1 VFLANIP
8 IVADDDKTG
17 LAPAAE
23 MFGYKFL
30 LASSLGIAVLRPEFV
45 RSGAQFL
52 STGAACHVLV
62 VDDDRE
68 LRTLVGKYLGEHGFR
83 VTQAANGR
91 EMMNA
96 IEVGRFDLVVLDLMM
111 PGESGLVLCQKLRE
125 LNGPPVIMLTAI
137 GSEVDR
143 VIGLEIGADD
153 YVVKPFSP
161 RELVARIKAVVR
173 RAAKT
178 APDADDLPFAYE
190 FNGWRLEPA
199 GRVLRAPTGAIVDIT
214 SGEFDLL
221 MAFVARPQRVLT
233 RDQLL
238 DLAKGRSSAAIDR
251 SIDVQISRLR
261 RKIEADPREPAIIK
275 TIRSGG
281 YVFTSPV
288 QAIRQPA

>member
-1 VFLANIP
+1 LFSWSA
-8 IVADDDKTG
+8 
-17 LAPAAE
+17 
-23 MFGYKFL
+23 
-30 LASSLGIAVLRPEFV
+30 
-45 RSGAQFL
+45 FL

-68 LRTLVGKYLGEHGFR
+68 LRALVGKYLGDHGFR
-83 VTQAANGR
+83 VTQAPNGR

-96 IEVGRFDLVVLDLMM
+96 IEVGRFDLVLLDLMM

-125 LNGPPVIMLTAI
+125 QNGPPVIVLTAM

-143 VIGLEIGADD
+143 VLGLEIGADD

-161 RELVARIKAVVR
+161 RELVARIKAVLR
-173 RAAKT
+173 RAAKV
-178 APDADDLPFAYE
+178 APDPDDLPLAYE

-199 GRVLRAPTGAIVDIT
+199 QRVLRSPSGAIVDVT
-214 SGEFDLL
+214 GGEFDLL
-221 MAFVARPQRVLT
+221 LAFVARPQRVLT

-238 DLAKGRSSAAIDR
+238 DLARGRSSVAFDR

-261 RKIEADPREPAIIK
+261 RKIEADPREPAIIR

-281 YVFTSPV
+281 YLFASQV
-288 QAIRQPA
+288 QAIRPPA

>member
-1 VFLANIP
+1 
-8 IVADDDKTG
+8 
-17 LAPAAE
+17 
-23 MFGYKFL
+23 
-30 LASSLGIAVLRPEFV
+30 
-45 RSGAQFL
+45 L
-52 STGAACHVLV
+52 STGACHVLV

-68 LRTLVGKYLGEHGFR
+68 LRVLVGKYLAEHGFR

-96 IEVGRFDLVVLDLMM
+96 IEVGRFDLIVLDLMM

-125 LNGPPVIMLTAI
+125 QKGPPVIMLTAM

-161 RELVARIKAVVR
+161 RELVARIKAVLR
-173 RAAKT
+173 RVAKA
-178 APDADDLPFAYE
+178 APDPEDLPLAYE

-199 GRVLRAPTGAIVDIT
+199 GRVLRSPSGAIVDVT
-214 SGEFDLL
+214 SGELDLL
-221 MAFVARPQRVLT
+221 LAFVARPQRVLT

-238 DLAKGRSSAAIDR
+238 DLARGRSSAAFDR
-251 SIDVQISRLR
+251 SIDVQVSRLR

-281 YVFTSPV
+281 YLFTSQV
-288 QAIRQPA
+288 QAIRPPAS

>member
-1 VFLANIP
+1 
-8 IVADDDKTG
+8 
-17 LAPAAE
+17 
-23 MFGYKFL
+23 M
-30 LASSLGIAVLRPEFV
+30 
-45 RSGAQFL
+45 
-52 STGAACHVLV
+52 STGGACHILV

-68 LRTLVGKYLGEHGFR
+68 LRALVVKYLGEHGFR
-83 VTQAANGR
+83 VAQAANGR

-111 PGESGLVLCQKLRE
+111 PGDSGLVLCQKLRE
-125 LNGPPVIMLTAI
+125 RNGPPVIMLTAM

-153 YVVKPFSP
+153 YVAKPFSP
-161 RELVARIKAVVR
+161 RELVARIKAVLR
-173 RAAKT
+173 RAAK
-178 APDADDLPFAYE
+178 APPDANDMPFAYE
-190 FNGWRLEPA
+190 FSGWRLEPG
-199 GRVLRAPTGAIVDIT
+199 GRVLRSPSGAVVDIT

-221 MAFVARPQRVLT
+221 MAFVERPQRVLT

-238 DLAKGRSSAAIDR
+238 DLAKGRSSAAFDR

-281 YVFTSPV
+281 YVFTSQV
-288 QAIRQPA
+288 QSIRRPA

>member
-1 VFLANIP
+1 
-8 IVADDDKTG
+8 
-17 LAPAAE
+17 
-23 MFGYKFL
+23 M
-30 LASSLGIAVLRPEFV
+30 
-45 RSGAQFL
+45 
-52 STGAACHVLV
+52 STGAACHILV

-68 LRTLVGKYLGEHGFR
+68 LRSLVGKYLGEHGFR
-83 VTQAANGR
+83 VAQAANGR
-91 EMMNA
+91 EMMSA
-96 IEVGRFDLVVLDLMM
+96 LEVGRFDLIVLDLMM
-111 PGESGLVLCQKLRE
+111 PGDSGLVLCQKLRAQK
-125 LNGPPVIMLTAI
+125 GPPVIMLTAM

-161 RELVARIKAVVR
+161 RELGARIKAVLR
-173 RAAKT
+173 RAAKV
-178 APDADDLPFAYE
+178 APDADDMPFAYE

-199 GRVLRAPTGAIVDIT
+199 VRVLRDPTGAVVDVT

-221 MAFVARPQRVLT
+221 MAFVERPQRVLT

-238 DLAKGRSSAAIDR
+238 DLAKGRSSAAFDR

-281 YVFTSPV
+281 YVFTSQV
-288 QAIRQPA
+288 QSIRQPA

>member
-1 VFLANIP
+1 MSA
-8 IVADDDKTG
+8 
-17 LAPAAE
+17 
-23 MFGYKFL
+23 
-30 LASSLGIAVLRPEFV
+30 
-45 RSGAQFL
+45 
-52 STGAACHVLV
+52 GAACHVLV

-68 LRTLVGKYLGEHGFR
+68 LRALVGKYLAEHGFR

-111 PGESGLVLCQKLRE
+111 PGENGLVLCQKLRE
-125 LNGPPVIMLTAI
+125 RNGPPVIMLTAM

-161 RELVARIKAVVR
+161 RELVSRIKAVLR
-173 RAAKT
+173 RAAT
-178 APDADDLPFAYE
+178 VAPDPDDLPFAYE
-190 FNGWRLEPA
+190 FDGWRLEPA
-199 GRVLRAPTGAIVDIT
+199 QRVLRSPSGAVIEVT

-221 MAFVARPQRVLT
+221 LVFVARPQRVLT

-238 DLAKGRSSAAIDR
+238 DLARGRSSSAFDR

-281 YVFTSPV
+281 YVFTSQV
-288 QAIRQPA
+288 EAVRRRA

>member
-1 VFLANIP
+1 MS
-8 IVADDDKTG
+8 T
-17 LAPAAE
+17 
-23 MFGYKFL
+23 
-30 LASSLGIAVLRPEFV
+30 ASTS
-45 RSGAQFL
+45 
-52 STGAACHVLV
+52 HVLV

-68 LRTLVGKYLGEHGFR
+68 LRALVCKYLTEHGFR

-125 LNGPPVIMLTAI
+125 QSGPPVIMLTAM

-153 YVVKPFSP
+153 YVAKPFSP
-161 RELVARIKAVVR
+161 RELVARIKAVLR
-173 RAAKT
+173 RAAKVV
-178 APDADDLPFAYE
+178 ADPDDLPLAYE
-190 FNGWRLEPA
+190 FNGWRLEPT
-199 GRVLRAPTGAIVDIT
+199 GRVLRDPGGAVVDVT
-214 SGEFDLL
+214 SGELDLL
-221 MAFVARPQRVLT
+221 LVFVTRPHRVLT

-238 DLAKGRSSAAIDR
+238 DLARGRESAALDR

-261 RKIEADPREPAIIK
+261 RKIEIDPREPVIIK

-281 YVFTSPV
+281 YVFTSQV
-288 QAIRQPA
+288 QAVRSPA

>member
-1 VFLANIP
+1 MTKRRLGPEPEI
-8 IVADDDKTG
+8 
-17 LAPAAE
+17 
-23 MFGYKFL
+23 FGYKFL
-30 LASSLGIAVLRPEFV
+30 LARSLASDRLRLKLFR
-45 RSGAQFL
+45 RSAFL
-52 STGAACHVLV
+52 STGSTCHVLV

-68 LRTLVGKYLGEHGFR
+68 LRALLCKYLTEHGFR

-125 LNGPPVIMLTAI
+125 RSGPPVIMLTAM

-153 YVVKPFSP
+153 YVAKPFSP
-161 RELVARIKAVVR
+161 RELVARIKAVLR
-173 RAAKT
+173 RAAN
-178 APDADDLPFAYE
+178 ADPDDLPLAYE
-190 FNGWRLEPA
+190 FNGWRLEPT
-199 GRVLRAPTGAIVDIT
+199 GRVLRDPRGAVVDVT
-214 SGEFDLL
+214 SGELDLL
-221 MAFVARPQRVLT
+221 LVFVTRPQRVLT

-238 DLAKGRSSAAIDR
+238 DLARGRASAALDR

-261 RKIEADPREPAIIK
+261 RKIETDPREPAIIK

-281 YVFTSPV
+281 YVFTSQV
-288 QAIRQPA
+288 QAVRSPA

>member
-1 VFLANIP
+1 
-8 IVADDDKTG
+8 
-17 LAPAAE
+17 
-23 MFGYKFL
+23 
-30 LASSLGIAVLRPEFV
+30 LRPEFV
-45 RSGAQFL
+45 RFGAQIL
-52 STGAACHVLV
+52 STGAACHILV

-91 EMMNA
+91 EMMSA

-111 PGESGLVLCQKLRE
+111 PGESGLVLCQKLRG
-125 LNGPPVIMLTAI
+125 LNGPPVIMLTAM

-161 RELVARIKAVVR
+161 RELVARIRAVLR
-173 RAAKT
+173 RAAKIT
-178 APDADDLPFAYE
+178 PEADDLPFAYE
-190 FNGWRLEPA
+190 FNDWRLEPA
-199 GRVLRAPTGAIVDIT
+199 GRILRAPTGAIVDIT

-221 MAFVARPQRVLT
+221 VAFVARPQRVLT

-238 DLAKGRSSAAIDR
+238 DLAKGRSSGVVDR

-281 YVFTSPV
+281 YVFTAQV
-288 QAIRQPA
+288 QAIRQPAS

>member
-1 VFLANIP
+1 L
-8 IVADDDKTG
+8 
-17 LAPAAE
+17 E
-23 MFGYKFL
+23 R
-30 LASSLGIAVLRPEFV
+30 VLSAGV
-45 RSGAQFL
+45 
-52 STGAACHVLV
+52 ACHVLV
-62 VDDDRE
+62 VDDDRD

-91 EMMNA
+91 EMMKA

-111 PGESGLVLCQKLRE
+111 PGDSGLVLCQKLRE
-125 LNGPPVIMLTAI
+125 RNGPPVIMLTAM

-161 RELVARIKAVVR
+161 RELVARIKAVLR
-173 RAAKT
+173 RAAKV
-178 APDADDLPFAYE
+178 APDGDDPPLAYE

-199 GRVLRAPTGAIVDIT
+199 GRVLRAPSGEVVDIT

-221 MAFVARPQRVLT
+221 MAFVERPQRVLA

-238 DLAKGRSSAAIDR
+238 DLAKGRSSAAFDR

-288 QAIRQPA
+288 QAIRPTA

>member
-1 VFLANIP
+1 
-8 IVADDDKTG
+8 
-17 LAPAAE
+17 
-23 MFGYKFL
+23 
-30 LASSLGIAVLRPEFV
+30 
-45 RSGAQFL
+45 L
-52 STGAACHVLV
+52 SIGAACHVLI

-68 LRTLVGKYLGEHGFR
+68 LRTLVAKYLGEHGFR

-125 LNGPPVIMLTAI
+125 HNGPPVIMLTAM

-161 RELVARIKAVVR
+161 RELVARIKAVLR
-173 RAAKT
+173 RAAKS
-178 APDADDLPFAYE
+178 ALDPDDLPLAYE
-190 FNGWRLEPA
+190 FNGWRLEPVQ
-199 GRVLRAPTGAIVDIT
+199 RVLRSPSGAVVDVTG
-214 SGEFDLL
+214 GEFDLL
-221 MAFVARPQRVLT
+221 LAFVARPQRVLT

-238 DLAKGRSSAAIDR
+238 DLAKGRSSAAFDR
-251 SIDVQISRLR
+251 SIDVQISRLT
-261 RKIEADPREPAIIK
+261 RKIEADPREPEIIK

-281 YVFTSPV
+281 YVFTSQV
-288 QAIRQPA
+288 QAIRQSA